1 MKQIIHKMDNR
12 GLSKSRV
19 VARTWK
25 EFIDEGNY
33 PWLRIVKIPTILENK
48 NKQPKTNKIYEY
60 LYLAADYG
68 QIDMCEMILQTEGD
82 ENLFHNSVLGDRV
95 PYPYLIACHNG
106 HLKIAEML
114 LKKLHE
120 LKIDLCR
127 KSNNSILMDQSESPQ
142 IGPLLKIMW
151 LETGFVT
158 ACHAGHINVVK
169 MLIDKSVPLELDL
182 ADQSEYGH
190 TGFHLACQG
199 GNTKVVELLLDKS
212 ESVNF
217 DLTAKDILGYT
228 GFQKAMNL
236 NVINLI
242 KSKMPCLVV
251 EKTLGLKRYLDKLVV
266 RK

>member
-1 MKQIIHKMDNR
+1 MNKLEVRFPHLMVQIIKKVDNK
-12 GLSKSRV
+12 GLVKSRKV
-19 VARTWK
+19 TRTWQK
-25 EFIDEGNY
+25 FIDEENY
-33 PWLRIVKIPTILENK
+33 PWLRIVKIPTILRRN
-48 NKQPKTNKIYEY
+48 TY

-68 QIDMCEMILQTEGD
+68 QIDMCEMISKSEGD
-82 ENLFHNSVLGDRV
+82 EKLFHNNV

-106 HLKIAEML
+106 HVKIAEML
-114 LKKLHE
+114 LMKLHE
-120 LKIDLCR
+120 LKIYFCR
-127 KSNNSILMDQSESPQ
+127 KANDSIVLDQSESPQ

-182 ADQSEYGH
+182 ADQSGYGH

-199 GNTKVVELLLDKS
+199 GNTNVVELLLDKS

-217 DLTAKDILGYT
+217 DLTAKDRHGHT
-228 GFQKAMNL
+228 GFQKAMNV

-251 EKTLGLKRYLDKLVV
+251 EKPPGLKDHLDRLLV
-266 RK
+266 KK

>member
-1 MKQIIHKMDNR
+1 MNEFILRFPHLMKQIIHKMDNR

-33 PWLRIVKIPTILENK
+33 PWLRIVKIPTIINR
-48 NKQPKTNKIYEY
+48 Y
-60 LYLAADYG
+60 LNLAADYG
-68 QIDMCEMILQTEGD
+68 QIDICEMILQTEGD
-82 ENLFHNSVLGDRV
+82 GKLFHDSVPV
-95 PYPYLIACHNG
+95 PYLIACRNG

-114 LKKLHE
+114 LMNLHE

-127 KSNNSILMDQSESPQ
+127 KSNNSIVLDQSESPK

-151 LETGFVT
+151 LESGFMT

-182 ADQSEYGH
+182 ADQNIFGH

-199 GNTKVVELLLDKS
+199 GHTNVVELLLDKS

-217 DLTAKDILGYT
+217 DLEAKDILGYT
-228 GFQKAMNL
+228 GFQKAMNV

-242 KSKMPCLVV
+242 KSRMPCLVV
-251 EKTLGLKRYLDKLVV
+251 EKLPAQDEG
-266 RK
+266 

>member
-33 PWLRIVKIPTILENK
+33 PWLRIVKIPTIINR
-48 NKQPKTNKIYEY
+48 Y
-60 LYLAADYG
+60 LNLAADYG
-68 QIDMCEMILQTEGD
+68 QIDICEMILQTEGD
-82 ENLFHNSVLGDRV
+82 GKLFHDSVPV
-95 PYPYLIACHNG
+95 PYLIACRNG

-114 LKKLHE
+114 LMNLHE
-120 LKIDLCR
+120 LIIDLCR
-127 KSNNSILMDQSESPQ
+127 KSNNSILLDQSESPK

-151 LETGFVT
+151 LEGGFVT

-182 ADQSEYGH
+182 ADQNIFGH

-199 GNTKVVELLLDKS
+199 GHTNVVELLLDKS

-217 DLTAKDILGYT
+217 DLEAKDILGYT
-228 GFQKAMNL
+228 GFQKAMNV

-242 KSKMPCLVV
+242 KSRMPCLVV
-251 EKTLGLKRYLDKLVV
+251 EKLPAQDEG
-266 RK
+266 